1 MVAPLSDVSESC
13 VLDSQSV
20 ERLAEEL
27 EFAEELSGRTEDELD
42 ASEELLLSWEELDF
56 AELELATLELET
68 LLEDFALL
76 ELSFAE
82 ELERAEEL
90 LFAEEELLFAC
101 ELLDFAELED
111 ETLPEHAV

>member
-20 ERLAEEL
+20 ERLTEEL

-76 ELSFAE
+76 ELSAE

-90 LFAEEELLFAC
+90 LFAEEELLIAC

>member
-76 ELSFAE
+76 ELN
-82 ELERAEEL
+82 
-90 LFAEEELLFAC
+90 FAEEELLFAC

>member
-1 MVAPLSDVSESC
+1 MVAPLSDAFDSC

-20 ERLAEEL
+20 VRLAEEL
-27 EFAEELSGRTEDELD
+27 EFAEELSGSAEDELGC
-42 ASEELLLSWEELDF
+42 SEELLLSWEELDIV
-56 AELELATLELET
+56 TLELET
-68 LLEDFALL
+68 LL

-101 ELLDFAELED
+101 ELLDFAVLE
-111 ETLPEHAV
+111 EEVTLPEHAV